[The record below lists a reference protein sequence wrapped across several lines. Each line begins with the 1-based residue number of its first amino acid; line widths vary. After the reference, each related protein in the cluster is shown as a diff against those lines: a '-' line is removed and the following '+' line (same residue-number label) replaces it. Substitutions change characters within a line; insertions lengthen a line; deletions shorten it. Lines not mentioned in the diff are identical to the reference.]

1 METQAYIFISVAVV
15 SAISLV
21 GVLALALN
29 RNLLH
34 KAMVVLVSFA
44 AGSLL
49 AAALLDLIPEA
60 AELLALD
67 ALMPAVLAGI
77 VAFFLIER
85 ILHWHHF
92 HAEEQADVHPF
103 TYLNLIGD
111 GLHNFMDG
119 IAIAASYMISIPTGI
134 ATTIAVIAHE
144 IPQEISDFS
153 ILIYGGLTRKKAL
166 LFNFGTALTAFFGA
180 AIVLVFQSV
189 ENSALLG
196 QLAGFAAGGLIY
208 IATADLVPEIH
219 KEHRLKK
226 VLAQMIAFC
235 LGIALIWFVVG
246 VFGG

>member
-1 METQAYIFISVAVV
+1 MEPQVYIFVSVAVV

-29 RNLLH
+29 KHLLH
-34 KAMVVLVSFA
+34 RAMVVLVSFA

-49 AAALLDLIPEA
+49 AAAFLDLIPEA
-60 AELLALD
+60 AELVDLD
-67 ALMPAVLAGI
+67 VLMPAALAGI
-77 VAFFLIER
+77 VTFFIIER

-92 HAEEQADVHPF
+92 HAEENDIHPF

-119 IAIAASYMISIPTGI
+119 IAIAASYLVSVPVGI

-153 ILIYGGLTRKKAL
+153 VLVYGGLGRKKAL
-166 LFNFGTALTAFFGA
+166 LFNFGSALTAFFGA
-180 AIVLVFQSV
+180 AIVLVFQNM
-189 ENSALLG
+189 ENSAVLG
-196 QLAGFAAGGLIY
+196 KLAGFAAGGLIY

-226 VLAQMIAFC
+226 VLAQMVAFG
-235 LGIALIWFVVG
+235 LGIALIWFIIG
-246 VFGG
+246 TFE

>member
-1 METQAYIFISVAVV
+1 METQAYIFVSVAVV

-21 GVLALALN
+21 GILALMLRKDLLN
-29 RNLLH
+29 RF
-34 KAMVVLVSFA
+34 MVVLVSFA

-49 AAALLDLIPEA
+49 GAAFLDLIPEA
-60 AELLALD
+60 AELVDLD
-67 ALMPAVLAGI
+67 VLMPAVLAGI
-77 VAFFLIER
+77 VTFFIIER

-92 HAEEQADVHPF
+92 HAQEMDVHPF

-119 IAIAASYMISIPTGI
+119 IAIAVSYMVSVPTGI

-153 ILIYGGLTRKKAL
+153 ILVYGGLGRKKAL
-166 LFNFGTALTAFFGA
+166 LFNFGSALTAFFGA

-235 LGIALIWFVVG
+235 LGIALIWFVAG
-246 VFGG
+246 AFGG